1 MKRKR
6 RFGFQSMRARMTA
19 AFACVIALLMAL
31 ICGGMTA
38 YLHRIE
44 HRAVDELLDQS
55 AREVSLELRDNP
67 AMASRP
73 AAIIAEE
80 GEEMRDRNLAVLV
93 VDASGRVLAQSQKRI
108 PTWPLRD
115 DDDDWR
121 IRQIPA
127 GASTSIVLAAP
138 WGAAEH
144 GLRNFA
150 LALGGVSVLVVLFSS
165 LGAWILVGRTLSPI
179 GLLAR
184 HAADAST
191 DDLRVQLRAPSG
203 DVEVTDL
210 VSTLNDLLLRQAR
223 AAQAKGRFYAS
234 ASHELRTPLQALSG
248 LLEVGLSRER
258 SNESL
263 RATLGE
269 AQEQSRQLVELV
281 RDLLLLNQLDMA
293 TSAPPAQ
300 EVDVPDVAERVLKQL
315 EPQIHER
322 GLQVSTDWA
331 SAGEVTVP
339 WNHLEM
345 LCRNILENA
354 VKYASLGGAVR
365 VWMRASTWEVWNECA
380 PVAGWDEDKYFEPFF
395 RPDASRNSATGGN
408 GLGLAICK
416 AICTSNGWHITLAQ
430 EPGGVRVQ
438 VRFTP

>member
-1 MKRKR
+1 
-6 RFGFQSMRARMTA
+6 MRARMTA
-19 AFACVIALLMAL
+19 TFAGVITLLMVL

-44 HRAVDELLDQS
+44 HREVDDLLGQS
-55 AREVSLELRDNP
+55 AREVALELRDHP
-67 AMASRP
+67 ELASSP

-93 VDASGRVLAQSQKRI
+93 VDASGRILAQSQKRV
-108 PTWPLRD
+108 PSWPPRG
-115 DDDDWR
+115 DDDWR
-121 IRQIPA
+121 TQQIPTGA
-127 GASTSIVLAAP
+127 GTSIVLAAP
-138 WGAAEH
+138 WGATEH

-184 HAADAST
+184 HAASAST
-191 DDLRVQLRAPSG
+191 DDLRVQLQAPSG

-210 VSTLNDLLLRQAR
+210 VGTLNGLLERQAR
-223 AAQAKGRFYAS
+223 AAQAKGRFYAA

-258 SNESL
+258 SNDDL

-293 TSAPPAQ
+293 TCAPPAQ
-300 EVDVPDVAERVLKQL
+300 EVDVPDVAERVLKHL
-315 EPQIHER
+315 EPQIQER
-322 GLQVSTDWA
+322 GLRVSTDWA
-331 SAGEVTVP
+331 GATEITVP

-345 LCRNILENA
+345 LVRNLLENA
-354 VKYASLGGAVR
+354 VKYATRGGQVR
-365 VWMRASTWEVWNECA
+365 VSLSASTWEVWNECA

-395 RPDASRNSATGGN
+395 RPDASRNSQTGGN

-416 AICTSNGWHITLAQ
+416 AICTSNGWSITLAQ
-430 EPGGVRVQ
+430 EPGGVRVR